1 MAVSK
6 AKLDRA
12 LNPTTVAVVGAKKA
26 NGFNWLR
33 NMSDLQGKLYSVHVN
48 PDHGEEI
55 QKELN
60 KKQIFLTQEL
70 KKTEYKNKLLS
81 DNLNFDFVD
90 TLIRDK
96 LKFGHKEEILIKLND

>member
-1 MAVSK
+1 MRFLEVIK
-6 AKLDRA
+6 RKKMLFLNIFLLLYILINLLDGNRG
-12 LNPTTVAVVGAKKA
+12 LLSYFEKKE
-26 NGFNWLR
+26 
-33 NMSDLQGKLYSVHVN
+33 V
-48 PDHGEEI
+48 

-60 KKQIFLTQEL
+60 EKQIFLTQEL
-70 KKTEYKNKLLS
+70 EKTEYKNKLLS

>member
-1 MAVSK
+1 MRFLEVIK
-6 AKLDRA
+6 RKKILFLNIFLLLYILINLLDGNRG
-12 LNPTTVAVVGAKKA
+12 LLSYFEKKE
-26 NGFNWLR
+26 
-33 NMSDLQGKLYSVHVN
+33 V
-48 PDHGEEI
+48 

-60 KKQIFLTQEL
+60 EKQIFLTQKLE
-70 KKTEYKNKLLS
+70 KTEYKNKLLS

>member
-1 MAVSK
+1 MHFLEVIK
-6 AKLDRA
+6 RKKILFLNIFLLLYILINLLDGNRG
-12 LNPTTVAVVGAKKA
+12 LLSYFEKKE
-26 NGFNWLR
+26 
-33 NMSDLQGKLYSVHVN
+33 V
-48 PDHGEEI
+48 

-60 KKQIFLTQEL
+60 EKQIFLTQEL

>member
-1 MAVSK
+1 MYISINL
-6 AKLDRA
+6 LDGNRG
-12 LNPTTVAVVGAKKA
+12 LLSYFEKKE
-26 NGFNWLR
+26 
-33 NMSDLQGKLYSVHVN
+33 V
-48 PDHGEEI
+48 

-60 KKQIFLTQEL
+60 EKQIFLTQEL
-70 KKTEYKNKLLS
+70 EKTEYKNKLLS

>member
-1 MAVSK
+1 MRFLEVIK
-6 AKLDRA
+6 RKKILFLNIFLLLYILINLLDGNRG
-12 LNPTTVAVVGAKKA
+12 LLSYFEKQEV
-26 NGFNWLR
+26 
-33 NMSDLQGKLYSVHVN
+33 
-48 PDHGEEI
+48 

-60 KKQIFLTQEL
+60 EKQIFLTQEL
-70 KKTEYKNKLLS
+70 EKTEYKNKLLS

>member
-1 MAVSK
+1 MRFLEVIK
-6 AKLDRA
+6 RKKILFLNIFLLLYILINLLDGNRG
-12 LNPTTVAVVGAKKA
+12 LLSYFEKKE
-26 NGFNWLR
+26 
-33 NMSDLQGKLYSVHVN
+33 V
-48 PDHGEEI
+48 

-60 KKQIFLTQEL
+60 EKQIFLTQEL

-96 LKFGHKEEILIKLND
+96 LKFGHKEEILIKLNE

>member
-1 MAVSK
+1 MRFLEVIK
-6 AKLDRA
+6 RKKILFLNIFLLLYILINLLDGNRG
-12 LNPTTVAVVGAKKA
+12 LLSYFEKKE
-26 NGFNWLR
+26 
-33 NMSDLQGKLYSVHVN
+33 V
-48 PDHGEEI
+48 

-60 KKQIFLTQEL
+60 EKQIFLTQEL
-70 KKTEYKNKLLS
+70 EKTEYKNKLLS

>member
-1 MAVSK
+1 MRFLEVIK
-6 AKLDRA
+6 RKKILFLNIFLLLYILINLLDGNRG
-12 LNPTTVAVVGAKKA
+12 LLSYFEKQEV
-26 NGFNWLR
+26 
-33 NMSDLQGKLYSVHVN
+33 
-48 PDHGEEI
+48 

-60 KKQIFLTQEL
+60 EKQIFLTQEL